1 MPFIDTAD
9 LPSLKLAD
17 GVTARVIHT
26 GHNSLAM
33 VTLVAGAVVPEHR
46 HQHEQVTTVFEGR
59 LKLTVGG
66 EEVVLERG
74 QAMVMPANMPHAAHA
89 LADCLVMDV
98 FYPVRE
104 DLRAMSEDG
113 PPAE

>member
-9 LPSLKLAD
+9 LPALKLAD

-33 VTLVAGAVVPEHR
+33 VTLKAGAVVPEHR
-46 HQHEQVTTVFEGR
+46 HRHEQVTTVFEGQ

-66 EEVVLERG
+66 ETVVLGRG
-74 QAMVMPANMPHAAHA
+74 QAMVMPADVPHAATA
-89 LADCLVMDV
+89 VTDCLAMDV

-104 DLRAMSEDG
+104 DLRALSDN
-113 PPAE
+113 PAAD